1 MLTSPSKPSKG
12 LFIVL
17 FSSFSQS
24 KSLNQAC
31 FFSIPGLS
39 APILKDGFL
48 ISVLFTKSRACSDH
62 PIGSSLWCILACLF
76 IILSLISFL
85 DDPVYGLLVRNSIYL
100 SKCAFEGNYTQCKNV
115 TSYSMS
121 SLHHYLWCHISW
133 SSWCIW
139 FISWGPYSWN
149 AKISYP

>member
-48 ISVLFTKSRACSDH
+48 ISALFTKSIACSDH
-62 PIGSSLWCILACLF
+62 PIGSSF
-76 IILSLISFL
+76 
-85 DDPVYGLLVRNSIYL
+85 
-100 SKCAFEGNYTQCKNV
+100 
-115 TSYSMS
+115 
-121 SLHHYLWCHISW
+121 
-133 SSWCIW
+133 
-139 FISWGPYSWN
+139 
-149 AKISYP
+149 